1 MPRAAGSPSVSTTS
15 GPRSSLS
22 SPAPLAQL
30 NEVLRHERAPRDLDE
45 TRAVLLEIARRKSG
59 RLPAVWLV
67 EQALRVSEGTDWSA
81 RRAALDALLRRVGF
95 ALRDELTIEARPAQ
109 GAPFGRYVLAG
120 QRVAESSRRRGRERR
135 PYDID
140 VYGVEPLA
148 ASCNCADFL
157 RSSLGLCK
165 HLLVVLEDIAQRRK
179 GAGEGSSAAAT
190 SEEALPALR
199 WN

>member
-1 MPRAAGSPSVSTTS
+1 MRCCDGWA
-15 GPRSSLS
+15 
-22 SPAPLAQL
+22 
-30 NEVLRHERAPRDLDE
+30 
-45 TRAVLLEIARRKSG
+45 
-59 RLPAVWLV
+59 
-67 EQALRVSEGTDWSA
+67 
-81 RRAALDALLRRVGF
+81 F

-109 GAPFGRYVLAG
+109 GSPFGRYVLAG
-120 QRVAESSRRRGRERR
+120 QSVEASSRGRRRTERR

-179 GAGEGSSAAAT
+179 GAGEGPLEGAA
-190 SEEALPALR
+190 SEAALPALR
-199 WN
+199 WNPVRDWRGRAIVWRA